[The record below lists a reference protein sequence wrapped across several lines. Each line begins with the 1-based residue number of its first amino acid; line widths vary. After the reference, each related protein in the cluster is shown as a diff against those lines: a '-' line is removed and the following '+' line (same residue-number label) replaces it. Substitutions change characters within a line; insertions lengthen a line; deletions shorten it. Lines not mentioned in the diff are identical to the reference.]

1 MRKSQFPKPLRSDL
15 DYLSKDYYIP
25 LMEFTIDPQTCTNCG
40 ICISE
45 CPAKTIRK
53 EQESARIIQAGCIEC
68 SHCGMVCPVN
78 AVRVDGQELPAY
90 PGDLAALTKEELHDH
105 LILSKRS
112 VRKYKSAPLNQSDLK
127 AIMLAGETT
136 ATATNTQY
144 CDALLFQGPEVPVF
158 AADLAR
164 ILLKVVRI
172 GLNPAGRFLLRAAG
186 LGRYAQKET
195 ITGFYHMLTRTLEG
209 KADPLFHGAPAVVV
223 LTYPAAKGKRFGRTD
238 CAIAGENMMLSAHAR
253 GIGSCMIGFAEAALF
268 SKRNREKI
276 GVPKDRKIGLIFT
289 LGYPDVKYFRY
300 PKRKN
305 WQTA

>member
-1 MRKSQFPKPLRSDL
+1 MN
-15 DYLSKDYYIP
+15 
-25 LMEFTIDPQTCTNCG
+25 FTIDPQTCTNCG

-53 EQESARIIQAGCIEC
+53 EQDAARIISKSCIEC

-78 AVRVDGQELPAY
+78 AVRVDGEKLPAY
-90 PGDLAALTKEELHDH
+90 PEDLSALTREELHDH

-112 VRKYKSAPLNQSDLK
+112 VRKYKQAPINKEDLK
-127 AIMLAGETT
+127 AIILAGETT
-136 ATATNTQY
+136 ATATNSQY
-144 CDALLFQGPEVPVF
+144 CDAILFQGTEVPVF

-172 GLNPAGRFLLRAAG
+172 GLTPAGRFLLKASG
-186 LGRYAQKET
+186 MGRYAKKET
-195 ITGFYHMLTRTLEG
+195 ITGFYHLLNQTLEG

-223 LTYPAAKGKRFGRTD
+223 LTYPSKKGKRFGRTD
-238 CAIAGENMMLSAHAR
+238 CAVAGENMMLSAHAR
-253 GIGSCMIGFAEAALF
+253 NIGSCMIGFAEAALF
-268 SKRNREKI
+268 SKKNRKKM

-289 LGYPDVKYFRY
+289 LGYADVKYHRY

-305 WQTA
+305 WQTAL